1 MALYAARVVV
11 SGKVQDVS
19 FRSFVRRNAELLG
32 LSGYVRNRDDGKVEA
47 VIEGDKDAIEALI
60 EAMRTGPEKAAVKD
74 IDIEW
79 RPHSGIYND
88 FKVIY

>member
-47 VIEGDKDAIEALI
+47 FIEGEKDSIETLIEAL
-60 EAMRTGPEKAAVKD
+60 RTGPGKADVKNV
-74 IDIEW
+74 DIEW

-88 FKVIY
+88 FKIIY